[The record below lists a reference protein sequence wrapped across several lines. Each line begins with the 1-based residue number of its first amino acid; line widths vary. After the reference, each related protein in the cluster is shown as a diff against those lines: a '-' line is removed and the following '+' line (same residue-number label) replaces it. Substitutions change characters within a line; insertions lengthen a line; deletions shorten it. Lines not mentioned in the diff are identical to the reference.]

1 MALATPIITA
11 TYAEIALKGRN
22 RNTFMRKLI
31 NNIRVAL
38 KGEPVDDIRHVESR
52 VLVYL
57 TDADAAVR
65 VAGKMRKVFGLV
77 WVSPVVPV
85 PRTEIDDELMA
96 DLEAEREPRLTRV
109 CEVAIELTEQNR
121 GTATNFKVAT
131 RRSDKTFALKSPD
144 ISIAVGAAVHQSCEL
159 PGRMAD
165 PDMLVNVLVLKNDVL
180 VFTGKE
186 KAFGGLPSGSSGRA
200 MVLLSGGIDSPVAA
214 WLMMR
219 RGLRPEFI
227 HFYSG
232 RNLQE
237 ADVAKIIV
245 LAENLATYS
254 PVPLNLHLVPV
265 VPFEMRSIGVVPD
278 KYDMVMFRRFMF
290 KCANRLAK
298 HNSCRALIS
307 GDSLGQVASQTIHN
321 LGAITPDI
329 EMPIL
334 RPLIGM
340 DKMEITAWSKIIGAF
355 KTSILPYRD
364 CCSIRSPKPILNA
377 RPQDLLR
384 YSEDMDMEEAVYHA
398 LKDSDMVLVGK
409 ESPDNSEK

>member
-1 MALATPIITA
+1 MALATPIIAA

-22 RNTFMRKLI
+22 RTVFMRKLI
-31 NNIRVAL
+31 NNIRRAL
-38 KGEPVDDIRHVESR
+38 KGEPIADVRHIESR

-57 TDADAAVR
+57 DDDTAAPR
-65 VAGKMRKVFGLV
+65 VAEKLGRVFGLQ
-77 WVSPVVPV
+77 WVSPVVPI
-85 PRTEIDDELMA
+85 PRTEIDEELMS
-96 DLEAEREPRLTRV
+96 DLEAGREPRLTRV
-109 CEVAIELTEQNR
+109 AEVACQMTEQDR
-121 GTATNFKVAT
+121 GSAQNFRVAT
-131 RRSDKTFALKSPD
+131 RRSDKTFPITSPE
-144 ISIAVGAAVHQSCEL
+144 ISMAIGYAVHTESGL
-159 PGRMAD
+159 PGKMTD
-165 PDMLVNVLVLKNDVL
+165 PDLVVNVLVLKNDVL

-186 KAFGGLPSGSSGRA
+186 IAFGGLPAGSSGRA

-219 RGLRPEFI
+219 RGIRPEFI

-232 RNLQE
+232 RNRSE
-237 ADVAKIIV
+237 ADVDKIIELAKI
-245 LAENLATYS
+245 LGKFS

-278 KYDMVMFRRFMF
+278 NYDMVMFRRFMF
-290 KCANRLAK
+290 KCAERLAK

-321 LGAITPDI
+321 LGAISPDI

-334 RPLIGM
+334 RPLVGM
-340 DKMEITAWSKIIGAF
+340 DKMEITAWSKVIGAF

-384 YSEDMDMEEAVYHA
+384 FSEEMDLNEAVFHA
-398 LKDSDMVLVGK
+398 LKDSEKVIVG
-409 ESPDNSEK
+409 

>member
-1 MALATPIITA
+1 MALATPIIAA

-22 RNTFMRKLI
+22 RTVFMRKLI
-31 NNIRVAL
+31 NNIRASL
-38 KGEPVDDIRHVESR
+38 KGEPIADVRHIESR

-57 TDADAAVR
+57 DDATTAPR
-65 VAGKMRKVFGLV
+65 VAEKLRKVFGLQ
-77 WVSPVVPV
+77 WVSPVVPI
-85 PRTEIDDELMA
+85 PRTEIDLELLS
-96 DLEAEREPRLTRV
+96 DLEAGREPRLTRIS
-109 CEVAIELTEQNR
+109 EVACQLTEQNR
-121 GTATNFKVAT
+121 GNAKNFKVAT
-131 RRSDKTFALKSPD
+131 RRSDKTFPIASPE
-144 ISIAVGAAVHQSCEL
+144 ISMAVGYTVHTGSGL
-159 PGRMAD
+159 PGRMTD
-165 PDMLVNVLVLKNDVL
+165 PDLVVNVLVLKNNVL

-219 RGLRPEFI
+219 RGIRPEFI

-232 RNLQE
+232 RNRSE
-237 ADVAKIIV
+237 ADVDKIIELTKILV
-245 LAENLATYS
+245 EYS

-265 VPFEMRSIGVVPD
+265 VPFEVRSIGLVPD
-278 KYDMVMFRRFMF
+278 NYDMVMFRRFMF
-290 KCANRLAK
+290 KCAERLAK

-334 RPLIGM
+334 RPLVGM
-340 DKMEITAWSKIIGAF
+340 DKMEITAWSKAISAF

-364 CCSIRSPKPILNA
+364 CCSIRSPRPILNA

-384 YSEDMDMEEAVYHA
+384 YSDEMDLNEAVFHA
-398 LKDSDMVLVGK
+398 LKDS
-409 ESPDNSEK
+409 EKVIVE

>member
-1 MALATPIITA
+1 MALATPIIAA

-31 NNIRVAL
+31 NNIRIGL
-38 KGEPVDDIRHVESR
+38 KGEPLEEIRHVESR

-57 TDADAAVR
+57 NDPAAAPR
-65 VAGKMRKVFGLV
+65 VAEKMRKIFGLV

-85 PRTEIDDELMA
+85 PRAEVDDELMA
-96 DLEAEREPRLTRV
+96 DLEAEREPRLSRI
-109 CEVAIELTEQNR
+109 CQVAIELTQQNR
-121 GTATNFKVAT
+121 GDAATFKVAT
-131 RRSDKTFALKSPD
+131 RRSDKTFPLKSPE
-144 ISIAVGAAVHQSCEL
+144 ISMAVGAAVHTECSL
-159 PGRMAD
+159 PGHMAD
-165 PDMLVNVLVLKNDVL
+165 PDLVVNVLVLKTDIL
-180 VFTGKE
+180 VFTGKQ
-186 KAFGGLPSGSSGRA
+186 KAYGGLPSGSSGRA

-232 RNLQE
+232 RNLDE

-245 LAENLATYS
+245 LAEILAEYS

-290 KCANRLAK
+290 KCAARLAK
-298 HNSCRALIS
+298 RNSCRALIS

-340 DKMEITAWSKIIGAF
+340 DKMEITSWSKVIGAF

-364 CCSIRSPKPILNA
+364 CCSIRSPKPVLNA

-384 YSEDMDMEEAVYHA
+384 YSEAMELDESVFHA
-398 LKDSDMVLVGK
+398 LKDSQKMVVG
-409 ESPDNSEK
+409 